1 MPTPA
6 DVTPGQ
12 LTSSMEKRFML
23 VPSSVSAMRQ
33 STLVGL
39 TQYMQSAGLGAARA
53 CAHKLHEGLRAQG
66 RLGDTCVLVAYGGG
80 KDSSYTVAFVR
91 CMQLLLDAEHGDTF
105 RLRIVTNRHAG
116 MPAAVMHNIGRA
128 YSALRI
134 FEDPQC
140 EPLLADQNDLK
151 PFRADEPIPAE
162 LVKRNRDDIL
172 ITGHRTHAESRPT
185 FCNACNFSMVNS
197 FGLAAALGDGVD
209 VIITGDSSK
218 EQHAYY
224 LWVARLANKFGV
236 RNSDLKGNF
245 GGFLGTIRNLSRLY
259 FTDLHGADA
268 ADQINARLVTSSL
281 KKNLQFFSIYS
292 DTDYASGG
300 HWDLLTRYLGFQFDD
315 VAFSFTESDCANP
328 ALMAHLRGL
337 KCERQYGRSYAEGI
351 GEYVS
356 FALGLMQKKEFPPA
370 LLETMVARYQGADR
384 IQQMR
389 DAVNQL
395 TDELYGLTEPQ
406 LVCML
411 YSPFAGRGSN
421 LSSYLEREQPQL
433 VPKAAAIIRLLGD
446 AMAPR
451 PGHPDHAIATTL
463 EQLSGLSLA
472 QLRVVFSSSLH
483 STATGAQS
491 GHLIEDILARDP
503 HKEKIATKH
512 APDGPTIEEFISGR

>member
-1 MPTPA
+1 
-6 DVTPGQ
+6 
-12 LTSSMEKRFML
+12 ML

-33 STLVGL
+33 GTLTSL
-39 TQYMQSAGLGAARA
+39 SQYMQSAGLDAARA
-53 CAHKLHEGLRAQG
+53 CAYKLYEGLREHG
-66 RLGDTCVLVAYGGG
+66 RLSDTCVLVAYGGG

-91 CMQLLLDAEHGDTF
+91 CMQLLLDAEHGETF

-128 YSALRI
+128 YAALRI
-134 FEDPQC
+134 YEDPQC
-140 EPLLADQNDLK
+140 EPLVADQNDLK
-151 PFRADEPIPAE
+151 PFRVDEPLPAD

-172 ITGHRTHAESRPT
+172 ITGHRTYADSRPT

-197 FGLAAALGDGVD
+197 FGLAAALGEGVD

-224 LWVARLANKFGV
+224 LWVARLASKFGV
-236 RNSDLKGNF
+236 RSADLKGNF

-268 ADQINARLVTSSL
+268 ADQINPRLVTSTL
-281 KKNLQFFSIYS
+281 KKNLKFFSIYS

-300 HWDLLTRYLGFQFDD
+300 HWDLLTTYLGFQFDD

-351 GEYVS
+351 SEYVG
-356 FALGLMQKKEFPPA
+356 FALGLMQKKEFPPS
-370 LLETMVARYQGADR
+370 LIETMVSRYNGADR
-384 IQQMR
+384 VLQMR
-389 DAVNQL
+389 DSVNRL
-395 TDELYGLTEPQ
+395 THELYGLTETQ

-421 LSSYLEREQPQL
+421 LRAYLEREQPAL
-433 VPKAAAIIRLLGD
+433 SPKAADIIRLLSD
-446 AMAPR
+446 AMTPR
-451 PGHPDHAIATTL
+451 PGQPDHVLATTL
-463 EQLSGLSLA
+463 EQLSGLALV
-472 QLRVVFSSSLH
+472 QLRVVFAATLH
-483 STATGAQS
+483 ATATGEQS

-512 APDGPTIEEFISGR
+512 SPDGPAVEEFISGR